1 MRVTRQ
7 DFTDA
12 LDQVRTAFDAE
23 AVAQLLEHELF
34 PGELH
39 GLLDEQSDNGQPEG
53 LLRAIA
59 GAVAV
64 INIAQR
70 NDRAAGLESTFL
82 SQANLIRA
90 GHVRGSLMDDAAL
103 ADLFPQLVDQYGP
116 DSARELRGGIAF
128 NLASRFFLPEGQE
141 SGIHQQLLRVAVM
154 RSAEV
159 EGELQPLTQIAVRE
173 DVVGV
178 DQMLVAVN
186 AIQDV
191 TRGAGLPLSQ
201 GLMMIGHGACEFN
214 VGLAPI
220 HQVIRELHPGADD
233 MQVSLLTERTLGYLH
248 QFNGQVV
255 NQVLQEIGN
264 EWLAENA
271 EAYLAGQY
279 HDVDQGD
286 DQDLDD
292 EAAQHL
298 LIEVMARHEDV
309 NPVEPSVEIPSTSYD
324 FKM

>member
-12 LDQVRTAFDAE
+12 LEQVRTAFHAE
-23 AVAQLLEHELF
+23 AIAQLLEHDLF

-39 GLLDEQSDNGQPEG
+39 ELLGDPGAGNQPEG

-103 ADLFPQLVDQYGP
+103 SDLFPQLVEQYGP
-116 DSARELRGGIAF
+116 DSARELRGGIALH
-128 NLASRFFLPEGQE
+128 LASRFFLPEGQE

-159 EGELQPLTQIAVRE
+159 EGEVQPLTQIAVRE
-173 DVVGV
+173 EVVGV

-220 HQVIRELHPGADD
+220 HQVIRDLHPGIDD

-264 EWLAENA
+264 EWLAEHA
-271 EAYLAGQY
+271 DAYLAGQY
-279 HDVDQGD
+279 LEEGD
-286 DQDLDD
+286 GLDMD
-292 EAAQHL
+292 EDPAQQL
-298 LIEVMARHEDV
+298 MIEVTAHHED
-309 NPVEPSVEIPSTSYD
+309 PVEPAVDIPSASYD

>member
-7 DFTDA
+7 DFADA
-12 LDQVRTAFDAE
+12 LEQVRTAFNAE
-23 AVAQLLEHELF
+23 AVAQLLEHDMF

-39 GLLDEQSDNGQPEG
+39 GLLDEQGANGEPEAM
-53 LLRAIA
+53 LRAIA

-70 NDRAAGLESTFL
+70 NDRAAGLDSTFL

-128 NLASRFFLPEGQE
+128 HLASRFFLPEGQE

-186 AIQDV
+186 AIHDV
-191 TRGAGLPLSQ
+191 TRGANLPLSQ
-201 GLMMIGHGACEFN
+201 GLMIGHGACEFN

-220 HQVIRELHPGADD
+220 HQVIRDLHPDADD

-271 EAYLAGQY
+271 EAYLAGQ
-279 HDVDQGD
+279 HHEVDQD
-286 DQDLDD
+286 DDLDMDD
-292 EAAQHL
+292 EAAQRL
-298 LIEVMARHEDV
+298 LIEVMADNEDV
-309 NPVEPSVEIPSTSYD
+309 NPVEPSVEIPSASLD

>member
-1 MRVTRQ
+1 MRVTRP
-7 DFTDA
+7 DFSDA
-12 LDQVRTAFDAE
+12 LEQVRTAFNAD
-23 AVAQLLEHELF
+23 AVAQLLDHDLF

-39 GLLDEQSDNGQPEG
+39 DLLGEQDANGQPEG

-70 NDRAAGLESTFL
+70 NDRAAGLDSTFL

-103 ADLFPQLVDQYGP
+103 SDLFPQLVDQYGP
-116 DSARELRGGIAF
+116 DSARELRGGIASH
-128 NLASRFFLPEGQE
+128 LAERFFLPDGQE
-141 SGIHQQLLRVAVM
+141 SEIHQQLLRVAVM

-159 EGELQPLTQIAVRE
+159 EGEWEPLANIAERGE
-173 DVVGV
+173 VVGV

-191 TRGAGLPLSQ
+191 TRGAGLSLPQ
-201 GLMMIGHGACEFN
+201 GLMMIGHGACEFS

-220 HQVIRELHPGADD
+220 HQVIRDLHPGVDD
-233 MQVSLLTERTLGYLH
+233 AQVSLLTERTLGYLH

-271 EAYLAGQY
+271 EAYLAG
-279 HDVDQGD
+279 HHHEI
-286 DQDLDD
+286 DD
-292 EAAQHL
+292 EDDLELDYDAAQQL
-298 LIEVMARHEDV
+298 QIEVT
-309 NPVEPSVEIPSTSYD
+309 PVDPPVEIPSASYD